1 MAKAKSG
8 GGGSAP
14 ASSNKGEGAQAAIS
28 NAKAI
33 AKAATPNAR
42 ESRVEDSKKQ
52 QAAKPF
58 KNSLPSLTS
67 NFKGV
72 GVAPYLDKDGKVK
85 NLDNT
90 TKIDKSGG
98 PSGDGTIVSDDF
110 DNSKL
115 GMDPIPEATNNTTP
129 VVVKTPTR
137 NVTNISDLVP
147 QYDAEYISQILFE
160 NLSAVELSRVERHDT
175 IEGINQRYSI
185 VSNLS
190 EIRKRY
196 EITKQLTVM
205 DKFRPLTKIFT
216 IDIESKIPQE
226 DYIELEGLDS
236 TYKYINE
243 NNIIIEREKGY
254 YYIDTN
260 GDLVIELVNL
270 ERSQEVEIQIATSG
284 TIYKIEK
291 VESWLQQMVK
301 IL

>member
-1 MAKAKSG
+1 MGEYADSLKKKKVVPPQAAKAQ
-8 GGGSAP
+8 
-14 ASSNKGEGAQAAIS
+14 ASE
-28 NAKAI
+28 
-33 AKAATPNAR
+33 T
-42 ESRVEDSKKQ
+42 KQ
-52 QAAKPF
+52 QAAVEKKYNAPTKNKGEYSQSLKDQALKDAQSIAVRDAHDKPITSQQPPPYTPPPKTGIT
-58 KNSLPSLTS
+58 KN
-67 NFKGV
+67 
-72 GVAPYLDKDGKVK
+72 
-85 NLDNT
+85 
-90 TKIDKSGG
+90 GG
-98 PSGDGTIVSDDF
+98 PLGTADSSDLGDSISEAMPPTPEPIFTI
-110 DNSKL
+110 
-115 GMDPIPEATNNTTP
+115 MP
-129 VVVKTPTR
+129 VPVVKTPTR

-160 NLSAVELSRVERHDT
+160 NLSAVELSIRERHDT

-236 TYKYINE
+236 TYKYIDE

-291 VESWLQQMVK
+291 VES
-301 IL
+301 

>member
-1 MAKAKSG
+1 MGEYADSLKKKNSTKASE
-8 GGGSAP
+8 AV
-14 ASSNKGEGAQAAIS
+14 QAAREEA
-28 NAKAI
+28 AKDA
-33 AKAATPNAR
+33 AKAAKARADEAARAKAR
-42 ESRVEDSKKQ
+42 EAAEKAAALKAAQKIPVRDAHDKPITSQ
-52 QAAKPF
+52 QPPPYTPPPTTSIT
-58 KNSLPSLTS
+58 KN
-67 NFKGV
+67 
-72 GVAPYLDKDGKVK
+72 
-85 NLDNT
+85 
-90 TKIDKSGG
+90 GG
-98 PSGDGTIVSDDF
+98 PLGNEDPPDLGDGV
-110 DNSKL
+110 N
-115 GMDPIPEATNNTTP
+115 EAMPPTPTPVASTTP
-129 VVVKTPTR
+129 AAVVVKTPTR

-160 NLSAVELSRVERHDT
+160 NLSAVELSIRERHDT

-291 VESWLQQMVK
+291 VES
-301 IL
+301 